1 MKNSRL
7 SLGLVSLF
15 LFLASDG
22 AFASQPEPE
31 ILRVGGDY
39 RVASIEQMDSG
50 SFRVEFRADQ
60 LTGSFDV
67 LVLET
72 DQVNFAVRED
82 EVIRISAEVLSVQG
96 EIAEVAQVLLFLP
109 SPQGYLPIWLLSRK
123 GSAFDLRG
131 SRYLEMHAPASD
143 YQIF

>member
-1 MKNSRL
+1 MKQLKTSVIGIWL
-7 SLGLVSLF
+7 LGFAISTTQV
-15 LFLASDG
+15 LAE
-22 AFASQPEPE
+22 EPSE

-39 RVASIEQMDSG
+39 RVAMIEQMDSG
-50 SFRVEFRADQ
+50 SFRVEFHADQ
-60 LTGSFDV
+60 TTGKFDV

-72 DQVNFAVRED
+72 DHVNYAVREN
-82 EVIRISAEVLSVQG
+82 EVIRISAEVISVHD

-109 SPQGYLPIWLLSRK
+109 SAQGYVPVWLLSRK

-131 SRYLEMHAPASD
+131 SRYIEMHAPSSD